1 MPSAST
7 TSITSTT
14 ITTRLQVSVK
24 LRSAVT
30 KPNATHLFAY
40 RRPPQKN
47 GIMLGDEHSKKTT
60 PGLGSPITL
69 VLGETGG
76 EHNFVIF

>member
-1 MPSAST
+1 MLL
-7 TSITSTT
+7 TSLHIGSHH
-14 ITTRLQVSVK
+14 K
-24 LRSAVT
+24 
-30 KPNATHLFAY
+30 
-40 RRPPQKN
+40 KN